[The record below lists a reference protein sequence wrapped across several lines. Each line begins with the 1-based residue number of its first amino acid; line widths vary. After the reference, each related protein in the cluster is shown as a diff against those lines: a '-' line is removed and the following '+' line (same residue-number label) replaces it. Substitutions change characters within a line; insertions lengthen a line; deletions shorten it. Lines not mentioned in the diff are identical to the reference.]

1 MSFTVGQTVVHP
13 HHGAAV
19 INDLENRIFDGR
31 ELQYLV
37 LTAPDTDLTLRVP
50 AEACADIGIR
60 ECMGRDELDSL
71 LTLLGEEGEPPKGH
85 WSRRLKRN
93 QERLRSGEP
102 TEVAVVLRDLTAKD
116 LENGLSPAERRL
128 RDQARQM
135 LLGEMSAIVGERE
148 DAEEMLDEA
157 LGLE

>member
-19 INDLENRIFDGR
+19 IDDLEHRVFDGR
-31 ELQYLV
+31 EMQYLV

-50 AEACADIGIR
+50 TEACAEIGIR
-60 ECMGRDELDSL
+60 ECMAREELDGL

-102 TEVAVVLRDLTAKD
+102 TEVATVLRDLTAKD
-116 LENGLSPAERRL
+116 LDNGLSPAERRL

-135 LLGEMSAIVGERE
+135 LLGEMSAIIG
-148 DAEEMLDEA
+148 DADGAEKMLDDA
-157 LGLE
+157 LGLD

>member
-1 MSFTVGQTVVHP
+1 MSFTVGQ
-13 HHGAAV
+13 
-19 INDLENRIFDGR
+19 
-31 ELQYLV
+31 
-37 LTAPDTDLTLRVP
+37 
-50 AEACADIGIR
+50 
-60 ECMGRDELDSL
+60 LDSL

-116 LENGLSPAERRL
+116 LDNGLSPAERRL

-135 LLGEMSAIVGERE
+135 LLGEMSAIVGQRE
-148 DAEEMLDEA
+148 NAEEMLDEA
-157 LGLE
+157 LGLD